1 MDVDSLL
8 SGYNRDM
15 LQIFDYERQVS
26 SDAGNRIHLIGV
38 DEAGRGPLAGPV
50 VAAAVLYRGDTFDV
64 STGDVKDWKLV
75 RDSKTLSPKQRER
88 AFAFVHEQFSI
99 GTGLSS
105 PETIDRINILQA
117 TFLAMKEALTNLR
130 LPTLNPRPQETR
142 LVLVDGNQPIP
153 HLSTPQQTVVD
164 GDALA
169 TSIAAASI
177 VAKVTR
183 DRMMG
188 EYDAAYP
195 GYGFARHKGYG
206 TREHMQAL
214 LRLGPTPVHR
224 MSFAPVRD
232 ALVRFRELGI
242 ERDRR

>member
-1 MDVDSLL
+1 MPNPFEYERHLL
-8 SGYNRDM
+8 S
-15 LQIFDYERQVS
+15 LAEE
-26 SDAGNRIHLIGV
+26 AGFSPIGV

-50 VAAAVLYRGDTFDV
+50 VAAAVLYRGETFDV
-64 STGDVKDWKLV
+64 PEEDQKNWELV

-88 AFAFVHEQFSI
+88 AFAFMGERFHI
-99 GTGLSS
+99 GIGLSS
-105 PETIDRINILQA
+105 PETIDRINILEA
-117 TFLAMKEALTNLR
+117 TFLAMKEALGALQRT
-130 LPTLNPRPQETR
+130 LPDSQPKKTS
-142 LVLVDGNQPIP
+142 LVLVDGNQSIP
-153 HLSTPQQTVVD
+153 NCSLPQRTVVD
-164 GDALA
+164 GDALV

-177 VAKVTR
+177 AAKVTR

-206 TREHMQAL
+206 TQEHMQAL

-242 ERDRR
+242 ERGRG